1 MKQKQ
6 RLTLPGQRII
16 RSAFA
21 VAVCMVFYLL
31 RPWEGIPF
39 YSATAALQCIQP
51 YTKDMKKIA
60 RKRILGTIV
69 GASCG
74 LMLLLLEN
82 WLVGD
87 VAANT
92 TPHYLMVPLFLI
104 LTLYLTVVFG
114 IQELAYFSGAVFL
127 ALTINHFTDE
137 NPFLFALNRL
147 LDTTIGILVG
157 SVVNRLHFP
166 RRRNTDTLY
175 VSALG
180 HSLLDSESRLSN
192 FSRIELNRLIDDGMK
207 FSLSTIQ
214 TQATVREL
222 LPGVKLRCPIITM
235 DGAALYDMGSL
246 SYLRT
251 TPMSEEKA
259 ARIMAWCREKDL
271 PFFANSIEQN
281 LLVIRFRELGNDAMK
296 QLFEKKR
303 NSPYR
308 NFIRSEADSYENV
321 VYLLILE
328 HEETIDKIYEELMK
342 EPWIGDYRVAKHE
355 SFLHQGYYT
364 LKIYDAACSRDAMLR
379 ELESIMGTKETLTFG
394 VDANRYDVA
403 IPNSDRNLLV
413 RELKKRFEPIDLRC
427 WKTIFRW

>member
-1 MKQKQ
+1 MKQPK
-6 RLTLPGQRII
+6 RLSLPGQRII
-16 RSAFA
+16 RSAVA
-21 VAVCMVFYLL
+21 VAVCIVFYLL

-39 YSATAALQCIQP
+39 YSATAAMQCIQP
-51 YTKDMKKIA
+51 YTKDMKKVA

-74 LMLLLLEN
+74 LLLLLLES
-82 WLVGD
+82 WLIDD
-87 VAANT
+87 VASHT
-92 TPHYLMVPLFLI
+92 TLHYLMVPLFLI

-137 NPFLFALNRL
+137 NAFLFALNRL
-147 LDTTIGILVG
+147 LDTVIGILVG

-180 HSLLDSESRLSN
+180 HSLLDSESRLSD
-192 FSRIELNRLIDDGMK
+192 FSKVELNRLIDDGMK

-235 DGAALYDMGSL
+235 DGAALYDMGKL

-251 TPMSEEKA
+251 TPMSGEKA
-259 ARIMAWCREKDL
+259 ARIMSWCHEEGL
-271 PFFANSIEQN
+271 PFFSNSIEQN
-281 LLVIRFRELGNDAMK
+281 LLVIRFRELENEAMK

-308 NFIRSEADSYENV
+308 NFIRSEADSYGGV

-328 HEETIDKIYEELMK
+328 KDETIEKAYGKLMG
-342 EPWIGDYRVAKHE
+342 EPWIGEYRVAKHQSE
-355 SFLHQGYYT
+355 YKGFST

-379 ELESIMGTKETLTFG
+379 ELESIMGTKETVTFG
-394 VDANRYDVA
+394 ADAQRYDVA

-413 RELKKRFEPIDLRC
+413 KELKRRFEPIDIRS
-427 WKTIFRW
+427 WKNIFRW